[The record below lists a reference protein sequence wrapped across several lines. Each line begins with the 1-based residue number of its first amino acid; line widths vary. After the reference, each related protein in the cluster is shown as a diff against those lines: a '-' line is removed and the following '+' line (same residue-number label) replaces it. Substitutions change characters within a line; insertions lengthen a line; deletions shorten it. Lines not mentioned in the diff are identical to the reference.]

1 MSYIKNCTKCGKRI
15 SLREMRHG
23 QWVAFDANSD
33 RLHKHSKIQRRR
45 SVSKKLVNAVNS
57 DTKIAT
63 EPALKA
69 TDVKLAVRPQK
80 SSKGPKIIAIIFA
93 AIMILYLFN

>member
-1 MSYIKNCTKCGKRI
+1 MANGCFLMQILTGFI
-15 SLREMRHG
+15 SILKYSAEE
-23 QWVAFDANSD
+23 AF
-33 RLHKHSKIQRRR
+33 
-45 SVSKKLVNAVNS
+45 SKKPVNAVNS